1 MSRVVVL
8 LPPPSLV
15 PTVRVGRNIAAVCV
29 PRTVL
34 PESLPASS
42 LLDVKTPL
50 LTSLLEALGVPE
62 LVSVVVAAVRGTMES
77 PIVNSAV
84 AEKAEPTWV
93 RKAWMYT
100 GGSEEKTMFKAMP
113 TSADKTT

>member
-15 PTVRVGRNIAAVCV
+15 PTVRVGRNVAAVCV
-29 PRTVL
+29 PRTV
-34 PESLPASS
+34 LPASS

-50 LTSLLEALGVPE
+50 LASLLASLLEAFGVPV
-62 LVSVVVAAVRGTMES
+62 LVSVVVSAVRGTIES

-100 GGSEEKTMFKAMP
+100 GGSEEKTMFKATP
-113 TSADKTT
+113 TSADRTT